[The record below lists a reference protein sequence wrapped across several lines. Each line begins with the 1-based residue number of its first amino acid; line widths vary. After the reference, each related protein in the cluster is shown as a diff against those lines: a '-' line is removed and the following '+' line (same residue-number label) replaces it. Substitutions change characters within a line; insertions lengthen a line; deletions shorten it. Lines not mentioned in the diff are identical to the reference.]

1 MHDMMYNDKKTV
13 VILLK
18 IYKRR
23 FKMKFLVFTQGCKVN
38 QYDSDIISREMLSAG
53 FSMAEDEESPDI
65 VIVNS
70 CTVTENGD
78 KKALRLTAK
87 LKRDYPNAVTVLTG
101 CYPQAFP
108 EEAGQK
114 GIADIVVGN
123 SGKRDIPRLVSDYL
137 DGNVKCCGIKEN
149 ETVFSEPA
157 EFFHSDRTRAFI
169 KIEDGCNRFCSYCI
183 IPVARGRVRSRS
195 LENIARETSFHAA
208 DGHKEIVLTGIN
220 LSCYGSDIGLSLF
233 DAVKT
238 VSEEP
243 FIERVRLSSLEP
255 ELLTEDIIEKMAGI
269 QKLCPHFHLSLQSG
283 CNATLKRM
291 NRHYTAEEYEVIV
304 KNLRS
309 AFPSCSVTT
318 DIMVGFAGETEEE
331 FEESLRFAEKI
342 GFAKI
347 HVFTYSLRP
356 GTAAAKMGGH
366 IPDSTKEERYKRM
379 LQVAEKSQ
387 KKNFESNLNTV
398 HKMLIE
404 RQTNPDY
411 INGYTENYIPLHVLG
426 GKAKRHDIV
435 SVKITKVQNGFC
447 EGVLV

>member
-1 MHDMMYNDKKTV
+1 
-13 VILLK
+13 
-18 IYKRR
+18 
-23 FKMKFLVFTQGCKVN
+23 MKFSVYTQGCKVN
-38 QYDSDIISREMLSAG
+38 QYDGDIISREMMLAG
-53 FSMAEDEESPDI
+53 FDSAKEGEAPDI

-87 LKRDYPNAVTVLTG
+87 LKKEYPEAVTVLTG

-108 EEAGQK
+108 EEAREK
-114 GIADIVVGN
+114 EIADIVVGN
-123 SGKRDIPRLVSDYL
+123 GGKRDIPNIVSDYL
-137 DGNVKCCGIKEN
+137 KGNKSCCIIKEN

-169 KIEDGCNRFCSYCI
+169 KIEDGCNRYCSYCI
-183 IPVARGRVRSRS
+183 IPKARGRVRSRS
-195 LENIARETSFHAA
+195 LENIARETRFHAA
-208 DGHKEIVLTGIN
+208 DGHREIVLTGIN

-238 VSEEP
+238 VCEEP
-243 FIERVRLSSLEP
+243 LIERVRLSSLEP
-255 ELLTEDIIEKMAGI
+255 ELLTGELIEKLAGM

-291 NRHYTAEEYEVIV
+291 NRHYTAEEYEEIV
-304 KNLRS
+304 NNLRR
-309 AFPSCSVTT
+309 AFPACSVTT
-318 DIMVGFAGETEEE
+318 DIMVGFAGESEEE

-356 GTAAAKMGGH
+356 GTAAAKSNGH
-366 IPDSTKEERYKRM
+366 VDAAVKEERYGRM
-379 LQVAEKSQ
+379 LRIAEKTQ
-387 KKNFESNLNTV
+387 KKFFENNLNTV
-398 HKMLIE
+398 HKMLVE

-426 GKAKRHDIV
+426 GNAKRHDTV
-435 SVKITKVQNGFC
+435 SVKITKVQDGFC

>member
-1 MHDMMYNDKKTV
+1 
-13 VILLK
+13 
-18 IYKRR
+18 
-23 FKMKFLVFTQGCKVN
+23 MKFLIYTQGCKVN
-38 QYDSDIISREMLSAG
+38 QYDSDIISREMQSVG
-53 FSMAEDEESPDI
+53 FSAADEGETPDV
-65 VIVNS
+65 VIINS

-78 KKALRLTAK
+78 KKASRLTAK
-87 LKRDYPNAVTVLTG
+87 LKREFPEAVVVLTG

-108 EEAGQK
+108 EEAAQK

-123 SGKRDIPRLVSDYL
+123 SSKDDIPRLVSDFL
-137 DGNVKCCGIKEN
+137 KGNGDSCIVREN
-149 ETVFSEPA
+149 ETVFNEPA
-157 EFFHSDRTRAFI
+157 EFYHSDRTRAFI

-183 IPVARGRVRSRS
+183 IPTARGRVRSRS
-195 LENIARETSFHAA
+195 LENIARETNFHAA

-238 VSEEP
+238 VSDDP
-243 FIERVRLSSLEP
+243 LIQRVRLSSLEP
-255 ELLTEDIIEKMAGI
+255 ELLTEDVIEKLAGV

-291 NRHYTAEEYEVIV
+291 NRHYTAKAYRKIV
-304 KNLRS
+304 NDLRS
-309 AFPSCSVTT
+309 AFPACSITT
-318 DIMVGFAGETEEE
+318 DIMVGFAGESEEE
-331 FEESLRFAEKI
+331 FEESLQFAEEI

-366 IPDSTKEERYKRM
+366 IPDSIKEERYKRM
-379 LQVAEKSQ
+379 LLTAEKSQ
-387 KKNFESNLNTV
+387 EKFFESSLNTV
-398 HKMLIE
+398 HKMLVE

-411 INGYTENYIPLHVLG
+411 INGYTENYIPLHIIG
-426 GKAKRHDIV
+426 GTAKRHDIV
-435 SVKITKVQNGFC
+435 PVKITKVQKGFC

>member
-1 MHDMMYNDKKTV
+1 
-13 VILLK
+13 
-18 IYKRR
+18 
-23 FKMKFLVFTQGCKVN
+23 MKFSVYTQGCKVN

-53 FSMAEDEESPDI
+53 FEQAAEGEAPDV
-65 VIVNS
+65 VILNS

-78 KKALRLTAK
+78 KKALRLSAK
-87 LKRDYPNAVTVLTG
+87 LKREYPDAVILLTG

-108 EEAGQK
+108 EEAMQK

-123 SGKRDIPRLVSDYL
+123 SGKGDIPKLVSEYL
-137 DGNVKCCGIKEN
+137 NGGACRCIKEN

-183 IPVARGRVRSRS
+183 IPKARGRVRSRS
-195 LENIARETSFHAA
+195 LENVAKEAHFHAL
-208 DGHKEIVLTGIN
+208 DGHREIVLTGIN

-255 ELLTEDIIEKMAGI
+255 ELLSEDIIEKLAGVK
-269 QKLCPHFHLSLQSG
+269 KLCPHFHLSLQSG

-291 NRHYTAEEYEVIV
+291 NRHYTAEEYEKIV
-304 KNLRS
+304 NDLRI

-356 GTAAAKMGGH
+356 GTAAAKMDGH
-366 IPDSTKEERYKRM
+366 VPDSAKEKRYKRM
-379 LQVAEKSQ
+379 LEAAEKMQ
-387 KKNFESNLNTV
+387 EKFFENNLNTV
-398 HKMLIE
+398 HKMLVE
-404 RQTNPDY
+404 RQTNPDF
-411 INGYTENYIPLHVLG
+411 INGYTENYIPLHILG
-426 GKAKRHDIV
+426 GHASRHDIV
-435 SVKITKVQNGFC
+435 PVKITKVQKGYC
-447 EGVLV
+447 EGVLIKA